1 MLLFVSLA
9 LLNGILIGMSRA
21 INGHLGK
28 KVGPLRTSLWNHAVG
43 FIFLSLLI
51 GLFYR
56 SDLAVGTG
64 VPVNAWLGGVLGVIF
79 VALNSHVIPTLGASK
94 TTSLVVAA
102 QMLASVAIDS
112 FGKPVSSATIVTLTG
127 APLIIIGVW
136 LSASSTKKN
145 ALREPEQDTVPD
157 HEEARRAF
165 P

>member
-9 LLNGILIGMSRA
+9 LLNGVLIGTSRA

-64 VPVNAWLGGVLGVIF
+64 VPANAWLGGVLGVIF
-79 VALNSHVIPTLGASK
+79 VALNSHIIPRLGASK

-112 FGKPVSSATIVTLTG
+112 FGKPVSSATVVILAG
-127 APLIIIGVW
+127 AALIIIGVW
-136 LSASSTKKN
+136 LSASSAKKN
-145 ALREPEQDTVPD
+145 AWREPAQDAVPD
-157 HEEARRAF
+157 HEDTRRVV

>member
-9 LLNGILIGMSRA
+9 LLNGVLIGTSRA

-28 KVGPLRTSLWNHAVG
+28 KVGPVRTSLWNHAVG

-64 VPVNAWLGGVLGVIF
+64 VPVNAWLGGVLGVVF
-79 VALNSHVIPTLGASK
+79 VALNSYVIPRLGASK
-94 TTSLVVAA
+94 TSSLVVAA
-102 QMLASVAIDS
+102 QMLTSVAIDS
-112 FGKPVSSATIVTLTG
+112 FGKPVSSATVVTLIG
-127 APLIIIGVW
+127 AALIIIGVW
-136 LSASSTKKN
+136 LSASSAKKN
-145 ALREPEQDTVPD
+145 ASREPAQDTAPEHQD
-157 HEEARRAF
+157 TRRAI

>member
-9 LLNGILIGMSRA
+9 LLNGILIGTSRA

-28 KVGPLRTSLWNHAVG
+28 KVGPLRTSLWNHAIG

-56 SDLAVGTG
+56 SDFAVGTG
-64 VPVNAWLGGVLGVIF
+64 VPANAWLGGVLGVIF
-79 VALNSHVIPTLGASK
+79 VALNSHVIPRLGASK

-102 QMLASVAIDS
+102 QMLASIVIDS
-112 FGKPVSSATIVTLTG
+112 FDRPVSGATVVTLTG
-127 APLIIIGVW
+127 AALIIVGVW

-145 ALREPEQDTVPD
+145 AQREAALDAVPD
-157 HEEARRAF
+157 REHARRAI